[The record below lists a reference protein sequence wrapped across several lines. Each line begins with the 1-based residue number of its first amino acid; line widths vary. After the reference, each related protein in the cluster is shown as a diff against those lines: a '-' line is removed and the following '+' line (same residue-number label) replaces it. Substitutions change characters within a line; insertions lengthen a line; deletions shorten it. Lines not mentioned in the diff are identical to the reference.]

1 MTLNSLTMGS
11 EQSRPTL
18 QEGPTLSNISNKL
31 SSYNWIPS
39 YQVLKTPI
47 SSKVNTSSPLD
58 QDTPLVEYFDL
69 RRNMPQMSQ
78 ENTDYC
84 QVAKAVAVLI
94 NYCLLQS
101 KSLHTFPPSYHYLLY
116 LLKNVAGTS
125 QLHSFGHL
133 SEIIRNFGIC
143 SHDDFLNY
151 QERPS
156 DETFRLARPFRHIKF
171 MTVPV
176 VLDNIKSLLANE
188 TPLLL
193 GMPVYSNFLK
203 TETDPRLT
211 LTNNDDILLGGFCGL
226 IVGYQET
233 DCHFIVMTTKG
244 KRWGD
249 RGYIFIPYQQI
260 IDSGAEIVK
269 IDFISELIKLDLEK
283 SNQLS
288 PTNYHARPM
297 NQESNEYQTSHQ
309 EVTSF
314 KTMF

>member
-1 MTLNSLTMGS
+1 MLNSLSMGS
-11 EQSRPTL
+11 EQSRPAL

-39 YQVLKTPI
+39 YQVLKTQI
-47 SSKVNTSSPLD
+47 SCPAD
-58 QDTPLVEYFDL
+58 QDTPLEEYFDL
-69 RRNMPQMSQ
+69 RRNMPQMGQ

-84 QVAKAVAVLI
+84 QVSKAIAVLI

-176 VLDNIKSLLANE
+176 VLDNIKRLLANE

-203 TETDPRLT
+203 TETEPRLT
-211 LTNNDDILLGGFCGL
+211 LSNNDDILLGGFCGL

-233 DCHFIVMTTKG
+233 DRHFIVMTTKG

-269 IDFISELIKLDLEK
+269 IDFISELIKLDLDK

-288 PTNYHARPM
+288 QINYPSRQM
-297 NQESNEYQTSHQ
+297 NQVSNEYQTSHQ
-309 EVTSF
+309 EGTSF
-314 KTMF
+314 KTIF